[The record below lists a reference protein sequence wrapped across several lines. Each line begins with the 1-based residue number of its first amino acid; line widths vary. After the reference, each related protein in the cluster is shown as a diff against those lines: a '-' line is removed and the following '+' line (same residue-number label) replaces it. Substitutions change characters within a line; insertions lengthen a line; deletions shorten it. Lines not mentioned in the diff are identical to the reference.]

1 MCRGKS
7 DLMGEPQR
15 YYEELYFDSGD
26 GRQLLPQ
33 NQEAIFDLL
42 DKNGAVGVVGVY
54 DEPGYP
60 IYFMSGFALTAIG
73 YEFQEMLAASEGK
86 FINLVFHKDRETL
99 IENVDNKGL
108 QCQEFRMV
116 RKSGRNVWVNSYW
129 RPSVSRDNRPIII
142 ASIRVADDA
151 RKRESE
157 LLDALT
163 KGYSRIIYVDVNQGR
178 YRVIKSEQD
187 GQDEQVCETLEELE
201 DLLQRY
207 WRDYISQQDHSFAD
221 MLNNLNFF
229 ANPGEKGGNYQAI
242 YRARL
247 DGEYQWVQ
255 VQAFYGGVMNL
266 ETGHIIL
273 TFRVVDDE
281 KRREL
286 DTHRLLSDSLARV
299 EEAGRVKNEFLSR
312 MSHDLRTPLNGIT
325 GMLEIARKNINDQE
339 KIEDCLNKISLSCD
353 NLLSLVQ
360 DVLDMNN
367 LENGRVELAEEAFN
381 LPNFLSKELVSI
393 SDRAEKSGLTYAFI
407 AENIEHPNVI
417 GSPKHVLQ
425 IFEHVLDNAI
435 KYNKTNGSVILT
447 GREISGGD
455 QLTMYQFVVEDT
467 GIGMDPKFS
476 KHIFDLFEQESHDAR
491 TEYKGTGLGMSI
503 VKKLVE
509 QMNGFI
515 TVESDQGIGTKVSIT
530 IPFKVCHEAVETEP
544 EKVDL
549 SGLKVLLAEDNE
561 LNMEIAQFMLEGEG
575 MKVTG
580 AANGQEAV
588 DAFCRSE
595 VNEIDVILM
604 DIMMPVMDGLDA
616 ARTIRGLDRS
626 DAGTVPI
633 IALSANVM
641 DSDIKK
647 TKMAGMDEHLPKPIN
662 AGMLLN
668 VIAKCLH
675 R

>member
-1 MCRGKS
+1 MS
-7 DLMGEPQR
+7 DPQR
-15 YYEELYFDSGD
+15 YYEELYFSSGD

-33 NQEAIFDLL
+33 NQEAIIDLL

-60 IYFMSGFALTAIG
+60 IYFMSGFALTAIE
-73 YEFQEMLAASEGK
+73 YEFQEVLKVSEGK
-86 FINLVFHKDRETL
+86 FINLVFHRDRETFT
-99 IENVDNKGL
+99 ENAGNREL
-108 QCQEFRMV
+108 QCHEFRMV
-116 RKSGRNVWVNSYW
+116 SKSGRNVWVKSY
-129 RPSVSRDNRPIII
+129 RRRSVSMDGRPIIV
-142 ASIRVADDA
+142 ASIRVVDDA

-163 KGYSRIIYVDVNQGR
+163 KGYNRIIYVDVNQGR
-178 YRVIKSEQD
+178 YRVIKSEQN
-187 GQDEQVCETLEELE
+187 GLDEQVCGTLEELE
-201 DLLQRY
+201 ELLQRY
-207 WRDYISQQDHSFAD
+207 GRDYINQQDHSFAD
-221 MLNNLNFF
+221 MLNKLNIF
-229 ANPGEKGGNYQAI
+229 ANPGEKGGNYQAT
-242 YRARL
+242 YRAKL
-247 DGEYQWVQ
+247 GGTYQWVQ
-255 VQAFYGGVMNL
+255 FQAFYGGAMNL

-273 TFRVVDDE
+273 TFRVVDEE
-281 KRREL
+281 KKREL
-286 DTHRLLSDSLARV
+286 DTHRLLSDSLARA

-325 GMLEIARKNINDQE
+325 GMLEIARKNMNDRE
-339 KIEDCLNKISLSCD
+339 KIEECLEKISLSCD
-353 NLLSLVQ
+353 NLMSLVQ

-367 LENGRVELAEEAFN
+367 LENGRVELAEETFN
-381 LPNFLSKELVSI
+381 LPSLLSKELVNI

-407 AENIEHPNVI
+407 AEDMEHPNVI
-417 GSPKHVLQ
+417 ASPKHVLQ

-435 KYNKTNGSVILT
+435 KYNKPNGSVILT
-447 GREISGGD
+447 GREVSSSGK
-455 QLTMYQFVVEDT
+455 LAMYQFIVEDT
-467 GIGMDPKFS
+467 GIGMEPEFA
-476 KHIFDLFEQESHDAR
+476 KHIFDLFEQENHGAR

-515 TVESDQGIGTKVSIT
+515 SVESDPGMGTKVSFT
-530 IPFKVCHEAVETEP
+530 LPLKVCHETMAAEP

-549 SGLKVLLAEDNE
+549 SGLKVLLVEDNE

-575 MKVTG
+575 MKVSS

-588 DAFCRSE
+588 DVFRRSA
-595 VNEIDVILM
+595 VNEFDVILM

-616 ARTIRGLDRS
+616 AKTIRGLDRP
-626 DAGTVPI
+626 DAETVPI

-647 TKMAGMDEHLPKPIN
+647 TKMAGMDEHLSKPIN
-662 AGMLLN
+662 AGILLN

-675 R
+675 K